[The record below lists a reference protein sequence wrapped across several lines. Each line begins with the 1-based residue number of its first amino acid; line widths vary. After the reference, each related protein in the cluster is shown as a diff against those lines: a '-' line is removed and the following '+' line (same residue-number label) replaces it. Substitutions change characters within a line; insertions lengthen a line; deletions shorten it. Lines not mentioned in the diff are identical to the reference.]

1 VLKMLWLGI
10 GVALVAA
17 IVLPALFAK
26 RPPEELGSVS
36 ARWVAEH
43 RAER

>member
-1 VLKMLWLGI
+1 MLWLGI
-10 GVALVAA
+10 AGAFVGA
-17 IVLPALFAK
+17 IVLLALFAK
-26 RPPEELGSVS
+26 RPPDELGSVS

>member
-1 VLKMLWLGI
+1 MLWIGI
-10 GVALVAA
+10 VGAFVAA
-17 IVLPALFAK
+17 IVLLALFAK
-26 RPPEELGSVS
+26 RPADELGSVS